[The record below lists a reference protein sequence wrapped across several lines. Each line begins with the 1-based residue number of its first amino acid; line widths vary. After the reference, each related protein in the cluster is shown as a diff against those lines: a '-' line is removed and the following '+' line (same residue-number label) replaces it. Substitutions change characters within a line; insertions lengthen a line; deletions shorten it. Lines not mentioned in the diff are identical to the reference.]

1 MPHYQIN
8 NLACMLLGFPGGLG
22 VKNPLASAGFTGSV
36 PGLGRSPREG
46 NGYPRQYSCLRNP
59 TDRGAS
65 RATMLYFTVTRI
77 SIKVSFVLVRLR
89 GGTWGNSCYFSLM
102 EIESASNPAVM
113 WQQLIWFFGS
123 LGSSCGHMIFLQK
136 EPAAFLP
143 IWKCL
148 SILSFLSTMFLT
160 QR

>member
-65 RATMLYFTVTRI
+65 RATVHESQLSDIT
-77 SIKVSFVLVRLR
+77 KQLNN
-89 GGTWGNSCYFSLM
+89 NSCF
-102 EIESASNPAVM
+102 
-113 WQQLIWFFGS
+113 
-123 LGSSCGHMIFLQK
+123 
-136 EPAAFLP
+136 
-143 IWKCL
+143 
-148 SILSFLSTMFLT
+148 
-160 QR
+160 